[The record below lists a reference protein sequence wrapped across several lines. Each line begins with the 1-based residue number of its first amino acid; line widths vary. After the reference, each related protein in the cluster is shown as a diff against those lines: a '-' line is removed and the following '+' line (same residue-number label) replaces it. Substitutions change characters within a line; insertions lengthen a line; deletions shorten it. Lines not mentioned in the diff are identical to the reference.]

1 MLLQVRRTIEDN
13 DLVRNGGRVL
23 VAVSGGADSVAL
35 LHAMVSISRSMC
47 LQISVAHLN
56 HRIRGKAA
64 DEDARFVRKLA
75 RELELPCIIGR
86 SDIPRIA
93 GEKGVSLEM
102 AAREERYRF
111 LGDAARRAGADV
123 VATAHTADDQAE
135 TILLRLVRGAGG
147 TGLGGIR
154 YRVDINDLAVIR
166 PMLDL
171 RKIDAIS
178 FLKGIGAAWRED
190 ASNCNVEFQRN
201 MVRHEIMPILEARL
215 NPGVRKALLQ
225 AGRLLRD
232 EDEWLEMLTSRILQE
247 CTPVRL
253 GGLLLVRALSRHSV
267 GSRRRV
273 LRHWMVANGVP
284 PDLLDFDAVA
294 RVDGSLRAER
304 GSMTICLPCG
314 WIVVKGDGALAVRR
328 AQKRSPMN
336 FRSPIQVP
344 GVTVLAE
351 QGLKVCVS
359 ISTGIVRV
367 RPKLPGQMPAQAS
380 LSLQML
386 KRRKLYVRSSRIGDR
401 ISPFGLTGSKK
412 LQDVFVDGKVPR
424 EVRNAIPL
432 LECGREIIWVPG
444 YRIARGWEVKSESYP
459 ALQVLVERL

>member
-1 MLLQVRRTIEDN
+1 MLLQVRRTIEYH

-47 LQISVAHLN
+47 LQLSVAHLN
-56 HRIRGKAA
+56 HRIRGRAA

-75 RELELPCIIGR
+75 RGLELPCVIGM

-93 GEKGVSLEM
+93 REKGVSLEM

-111 LGDAARRAGADV
+111 LGNAARRVGADV

-135 TILLRLVRGAGG
+135 TILLRLVRGAGV

-154 YRVDINDLAVIR
+154 YKADINGLAVIR

-171 RKIDAIS
+171 RKIDATS
-178 FLKGIGAAWRED
+178 FLKGIGVAWRED
-190 ASNCNVEFQRN
+190 ASNCDVEFQRN
-201 MVRHEIMPILEARL
+201 MVRHEIMPVLEARL

-232 EDEWLEMLTSRILQE
+232 ENEWLEMLTSRILKE
-247 CTPVRL
+247 CTPVGRV
-253 GGLLLVRALSRHSV
+253 GLLLVRALSRHPV
-267 GSRRRV
+267 GARRRV

-294 RVDGSLRAER
+294 RVDGILRSER
-304 GSMTICLPCG
+304 GSMTICLASS
-314 WIVVKGDGALAVRR
+314 WIVVKGEGTLAVRR
-328 AQKRSPMN
+328 ALKRSAKS
-336 FRSPIQVP
+336 FRVLIRIP

-351 QGLKVCVS
+351 QGLKVGVG
-359 ISTGIVRV
+359 ISTGIVRA

-386 KRRKLYVRSSRIGDR
+386 KRRKLYVRSWRPGDR

-424 EVRNAIPL
+424 EMRDAIPI

-444 YRIARGWEVKSESYP
+444 YRIARGWEVKSENQP